1 MAEWNS
7 VDWLPPDGAN
17 FYSPMA
23 RQSSM
28 HGRPGQEPA
37 MSEIRVV
44 LADGAVAVRNTIAQ
58 LLALEPDIDVLGEY
72 GDGHLALGAV
82 RELRPDVAVLA
93 VDLPGLDGIA
103 VAQAIAA
110 TDTRVLIL
118 SSITAAG
125 SCRRAMRAGAL
136 GYVAKTS
143 PSYRLVAAVRATA
156 AGERFVDLDIVD
168 EDTVDDLAGD
178 RTRRA
183 TPLTTRERRVLSA
196 ASRCR
201 STRELCETVG
211 LPQEIVG
218 MVMCTLLAKTGG
230 QDRLDAARIATTR
243 GWI

>member
-1 MAEWNS
+1 M
-7 VDWLPPDGAN
+7 
-17 FYSPMA
+17 
-23 RQSSM
+23 
-28 HGRPGQEPA
+28 
-37 MSEIRVV
+37 I
-44 LADGAVAVRNTIAQ
+44 LADDAVAVRDTIAQ

-72 GDGHLALGAV
+72 GDGHAALAAV

-103 VAQAIAA
+103 VAKAIAD

-118 SSITAAG
+118 SGITASAN
-125 SCRRAMRAGAL
+125 CRTALRAGAL
-136 GYVAKTS
+136 GYVARTA
-143 PSYRLVAAVRATA
+143 PSHRLAAAVRAIA
-156 AGERFVDLDIVD
+156 GGERFVDLDIVD
-168 EDTVDDLAGD
+168 EDAIDDIAGD
-178 RTRRA
+178 PTWPA
-183 TPLTTRERRVLSA
+183 GPVTTPLTSRERRVLSA

-211 LPQEIVG
+211 LPQEVVG

>member
-1 MAEWNS
+1 
-7 VDWLPPDGAN
+7 
-17 FYSPMA
+17 
-23 RQSSM
+23 
-28 HGRPGQEPA
+28 
-37 MSEIRVV
+37 MSEIRTV

-103 VAQAIAA
+103 VAEAIAA

-118 SSITAAG
+118 SSITASGA
-125 SCRRAMRAGAL
+125 CRRAMGAGAI
-136 GYVAKTS
+136 GYVAKTA
-143 PSYRLVAAVRATA
+143 PSQLLVAAVRATA
-156 AGERFVDLDIVD
+156 AGVRFVDLDIVE
-168 EDTVDDLAGD
+168 EDSVDDDTAGDLAGH
-178 RTRRA
+178 RSRRA
-183 TPLTTRERRVLSA
+183 PLTTRERRVLSA
-196 ASRCR
+196 VSRCR

-230 QDRLDAARIATTR
+230 RDRLDAARIATTR

>member
-1 MAEWNS
+1 
-7 VDWLPPDGAN
+7 
-17 FYSPMA
+17 
-23 RQSSM
+23 
-28 HGRPGQEPA
+28 
-37 MSEIRVV
+37 MSEIRTV

-72 GDGHLALGAV
+72 GDGHLTLGAV

-103 VAQAIAA
+103 VAEAIAD

-118 SSITAAG
+118 SSITASG
-125 SCRRAMRAGAL
+125 TCRTAMRAGAL
-136 GYVAKTS
+136 GYVARTA

-168 EDTVDDLAGD
+168 EDTVADLAGD
-178 RTRRA
+178 RTGRA

-230 QDRLDAARIATTR
+230 QDRLDAARIATAR